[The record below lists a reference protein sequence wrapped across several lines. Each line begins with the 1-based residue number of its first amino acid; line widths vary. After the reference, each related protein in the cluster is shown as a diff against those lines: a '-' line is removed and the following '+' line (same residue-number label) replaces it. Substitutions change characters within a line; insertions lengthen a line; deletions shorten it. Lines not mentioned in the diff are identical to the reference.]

1 MDGYWANIN
10 MFVVGRL
17 AFCHFFNKGLN
28 IILFFDARYQEDLN
42 DPVFERIFFRLS
54 SLNEKSLYPVAY
66 CHFSGRIYRC
76 TG

>member
-17 AFCHFFNKGLN
+17 AFCHFFNKGIN
-28 IILFFDARYQEDLN
+28 ITLGMVSVKDVYSNE
-42 DPVFERIFFRLS
+42 FRFIPAFSKLS
-54 SLNEKSLYPVAY
+54 SLNEESLYPVTY